1 MQNYKKNA
9 SDQPLLSP
17 SFAPEF
23 LDDHARSIINDPKTA
38 LVELVANCWDAGAD
52 RVDIQ
57 WPEVSRPETIRVSD
71 NGTGMSYHEFI
82 ERWPQLK
89 YNRRRH
95 QGDYVQFPPDNQS
108 SRRKAFGRN
117 GKGRHS
123 MFCFSNIY
131 WVETWR
137 DGECNLFEV
146 QRSSSIASTPF
157 SINRVSSE
165 RRNGHGTTIF
175 TELERNHIKLD
186 VVRNL
191 VGSKFITDPS
201 FRVFINNEALE
212 LEGLEHLVDKRE
224 ILVPSVGSVW
234 VSQVDTQQT
243 SRTSR
248 PHGVAWWVNKR
259 LVGEPSWQDFAA
271 TGYLDRR
278 TVEAKR
284 YTFVVE
290 ADVLE
295 DDVEEDWNGFHRTDQ
310 YRKVYTRVEAHIR
323 MRLRDLLRDEHKLQK
338 RLALQE
344 NWKEITGLP
353 AASQYFI
360 GQAVDGIQDRLPT
373 VKQRVV
379 STTVSVLSKL
389 EKTRTGYDILDQL
402 SRLKLDEI
410 DALSELLQTWSVH
423 EVRVV
428 LNELERRLKII
439 ERLEQFIEDPTT
451 DELHELQPLFEQG
464 LWIFGPEFESIQFTS
479 NRTLSKVIRDL
490 LGDTAPVQLSN
501 PRRRPDFVIL
511 PDSSIGVYS
520 SDSFDE
526 QSEVNGYEKIL
537 VVELKRGGSRITYE
551 ELNQGNS
558 YARELR
564 NSGKV
569 QRSTR
574 ITVLVLGTEISGDV
588 VEPLEQGNT
597 TTSARTYSV
606 VLKQAHARTFHL
618 HRKLKEV
625 RDLDLADPE
634 VEAIMNAP
642 VQSEWQLQEGQSDYA
657 YSLEAERS

>member
-1 MQNYKKNA
+1 
-9 SDQPLLSP
+9 
-17 SFAPEF
+17 
-23 LDDHARSIINDPKTA
+23 
-38 LVELVANCWDAGAD
+38 
-52 RVDIQ
+52 
-57 WPEVSRPETIRVSD
+57 
-71 NGTGMSYHEFI
+71 
-82 ERWPQLK
+82 
-89 YNRRRH
+89 
-95 QGDYVQFPPDNQS
+95 
-108 SRRKAFGRN
+108 
-117 GKGRHS
+117 
-123 MFCFSNIY
+123 
-131 WVETWR
+131 
-137 DGECNLFEV
+137 
-146 QRSSSIASTPF
+146 
-157 SINRVSSE
+157 
-165 RRNGHGTTIF
+165 
-175 TELERNHIKLD
+175 
-186 VVRNL
+186 
-191 VGSKFITDPS
+191 
-201 FRVFINNEALE
+201 
-212 LEGLEHLVDKRE
+212 
-224 ILVPSVGSVW
+224 
-234 VSQVDTQQT
+234 
-243 SRTSR
+243 
-248 PHGVAWWVNKR
+248 
-259 LVGEPSWQDFAA
+259 
-271 TGYLDRR
+271 
-278 TVEAKR
+278 
-284 YTFVVE
+284 
-290 ADVLE
+290 
-295 DDVEEDWNGFHRTDQ
+295 
-310 YRKVYTRVEAHIR
+310 
-323 MRLRDLLRDEHKLQK
+323 
-338 RLALQE
+338 
-344 NWKEITGLP
+344 
-353 AASQYFI
+353 
-360 GQAVDGIQDRLPT
+360 
-373 VKQRVV
+373 
-379 STTVSVLSKL
+379 VLSKL